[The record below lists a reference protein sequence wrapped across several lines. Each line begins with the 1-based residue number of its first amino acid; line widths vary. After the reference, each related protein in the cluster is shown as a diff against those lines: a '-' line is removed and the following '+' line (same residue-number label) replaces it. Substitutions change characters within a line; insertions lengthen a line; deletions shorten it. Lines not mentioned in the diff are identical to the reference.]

1 MILWLRNL
9 LSWHR
14 QPKNMSRELFGTDG
28 VRGLVGDFPLNQDG
42 MTKIGRAVGTH
53 FAESG
58 QSVVLGSD
66 PRQSSA
72 DLVEYL
78 TQGLN
83 EVGVNVVNAGILP
96 TPGIAYLARE
106 HDEFV
111 AGIMITASHNP
122 YTYNGVKVFDKNG
135 DKLSDETETKLNELI
150 TNGVP
155 DRGRGSHQ
163 IDESLAGQY
172 EDFLVN
178 SANGLKLNKLSIA
191 VDSANGA
198 ASGIAQ
204 RVFDRLGASV
214 TPMFDQPDGININ
227 EGCGATDVKKLSE
240 EVASRKLSLGVAVD
254 GDSDR
259 LFLVDER
266 GREVKGD
273 YILYILAVSN
283 DLPGIVAT
291 VMSNIGFESSLTK
304 KGIKLV
310 RTKVG
315 DRYVLEGLDK
325 TGYKLGGEQSG
336 HIILPDL
343 LKTGDALL
351 AAVQTLK
358 AISTSGKSLAEWC
371 DEVEL
376 LPQSIVNIPLQDK
389 SLLDNPKVTEFVNRK
404 AEELGDKGRLF
415 VRASGTEH
423 LGRVMVEAPDA
434 EKLAQE
440 IASELKELVEGL
452 GESHE

>member
-1 MILWLRNL
+1 
-9 LSWHR
+9 
-14 QPKNMSRELFGTDG
+14 MSRELFGTDG

-53 FAESG
+53 FAQAG
-58 QSVVLGSD
+58 QAVVVGSD
-66 PRQSSA
+66 PRESSN

-78 TQGLN
+78 THGLN

-135 DKLSDETETKLNELI
+135 NKLPDETEALLNSLI

-155 DRGRGSHQ
+155 DRGRGSHHA
-163 IDESLAGQY
+163 DEKLIGRY
-172 EDFLVN
+172 EDFLVS
-178 SANGLKLNKLSIA
+178 SAEGTKLNMLSIA

-198 ASGIAQ
+198 ASGLAQ
-204 RVFDRLGASV
+204 RVFERLGASV
-214 TPMFDQPDGININ
+214 TPLFNQPDGKNIN
-227 EGCGATDVKKLSE
+227 DGCGATDVKKLSR
-240 EVASRKLSLGVAVD
+240 EVVANKLSLGVAVD

-259 LFLVDER
+259 LFLVDEQ

-283 DLPGIVAT
+283 NLPGVVAT

-304 KGIKLV
+304 QNVKLV

-315 DRYVLEGLDK
+315 DRYVLEGLAE

-358 AISTSGKSLAEWC
+358 AVGASGKSLAQWC

-389 SLLDNPKVTEFVNRK
+389 TLLDRPEVHDFVTKKTN
-404 AEELGDKGRLF
+404 ELGEKGRLF
-415 VRASGTEH
+415 IRASGTEH
-423 LGRVMVEAPDA
+423 LGRVMVEAPEA
-434 EKLAQE
+434 EHLAQQ
-440 IASELKELVEGL
+440 IAYELKDLVANL
-452 GESHE
+452 GVNHG